1 MKKVFTLLMIL
12 MLATPMALAKGPQ
25 GGMAGTYNYPIDG
38 TAELSEAEIDGL
50 LLMRE
55 EEKLARDVYLTL
67 YDKWNMQ
74 IFSNIASSEQTHT
87 DAVKRLL
94 DAYDIED
101 PVTSDGRGVYQ
112 NEDLEA
118 LYDALVEQG
127 STSLLDALI
136 VGATVED
143 LDIKD
148 LADLL
153 AATDNNDLIQ
163 VYTNLQKGSRN
174 HIRSFIKQ
182 IEAQGG
188 SYEAQYISS
197 AELSAILGGSQETGP
212 LLTDESDINHTALGR
227 MLQRGKSE
235 RGMNN
240 YQNTMG
246 KGLGVG
252 GVIDD
257 LKMMN
262 SYTDSSLGQRVSS
275 FASQYQSSYQRSLQ
289 YEQQMQQRSSVSRFF
304 FGGDR
309 QGAQQLQEQVQ
320 QQNRLIQDLE
330 ADLDEADESEA
341 TVVRQ
346 QLQQMKQEQ
355 NRLDALAKQEEQK
368 KGLFRWW

>member
-1 MKKVFTLLMIL
+1 MIL